1 MRRHAPASDKV
12 ISGGVAEVR
21 DLPAIPM
28 LTHFT
33 RTAGTRS
40 AIDNLDSIL
49 RDGMIRGATR
59 LIRGKRPV
67 VCLFDATIGESRP
80 LDGAFEPPAL

>member
-1 MRRHAPASDKV
+1 M
-12 ISGGVAEVR
+12 SGGVAEVR

-67 VCLFDATIGESRP
+67 VCLFDATIGELGRLLVRSNRRRYEP
-80 LDGAFEPPAL
+80 FGGGAG

>member
-1 MRRHAPASDKV
+1 MRRHAPAPGKLM
-12 ISGGVAEVR
+12 SGGVAEVR
-21 DLPAIPM
+21 DLAAIPM

-59 LIRGKRPV
+59 LILPGGLPLRR
-67 VCLFDATIGESRP
+67 DDRRARP
-80 LDGAFEPPAL
+80 LAGAFEPPAL